1 MDVDTLFKTLDGVV
15 ILAIM
20 AVTEGIKRILPE
32 SYWRWVPGIPLI
44 LGIASGVVMTDATA
58 WRAVA
63 KGALVYAGGA
73 SLGYELLRTTIFK
86 KSAKAE
92 R

>member
-32 SYWRWVPGIPLI
+32 SYWRWVPGVPLI
-44 LGIASGVVMTDATA
+44 LGIASGIVMTDATA

-73 SLGYELLRTTIFK
+73 SLGYELLRSTILGRG
-86 KSAKAE
+86 AKTQT
-92 R
+92 

>member
-32 SYWRWVPGIPLI
+32 SYWRWVPGVPLI
-44 LGIASGVVMTDATA
+44 LGIASGIVMTDATA

-73 SLGYELLRTTIFK
+73 SLGYELLRSTILGRG
-86 KSAKAE
+86 AKTQG
-92 R
+92 